1 VAILRVRSQSQ
12 RHSEPQRELE
22 QQSEPE
28 QLGDPAVALRRKGPV
43 VEVTLSTP
51 QSALPGLARLGRPV
65 RPALTGLAL
74 ISTQAELS
82 VIDYQAAKILDL
94 PVIDIA
100 EAAADAGKEMTGR
113 DTTGRDTAGRDTH
126 GIEVYAV
133 HFSIASISFARD
145 LERVLGS
152 SLGGSL
158 VMVIGRDVLQ
168 ECAFLYN
175 GKHGEFTFFS

>member
-1 VAILRVRSQSQ
+1 M
-12 RHSEPQRELE
+12 
-22 QQSEPE
+22 
-28 QLGDPAVALRRKGPV
+28 RRKGPV

-51 QSALPGLARLGRPV
+51 QSALPGLARLGRQV

-74 ISTQAELS
+74 ISTQAEIS
-82 VIDYQAAKILDL
+82 MIDYQAARILDL
-94 PVIDIA
+94 PVIDVA
-100 EAAADAGKEMTGR
+100 EAAADAGRNTTGKEMT
-113 DTTGRDTAGRDTH
+113 GRDTH

-152 SLGGSL
+152 SLGSSL